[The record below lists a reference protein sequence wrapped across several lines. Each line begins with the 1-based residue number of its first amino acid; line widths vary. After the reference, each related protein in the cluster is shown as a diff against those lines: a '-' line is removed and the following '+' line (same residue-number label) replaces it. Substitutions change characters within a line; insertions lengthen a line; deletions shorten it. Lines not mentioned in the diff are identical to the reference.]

1 MIFGAKES
9 GKISKIRDNPLF
21 IGNHPELTQNTQN
34 KPIKAGPGNL
44 TSDSEFFSHNPFYR
58 SFLGFK
64 TWHIFLIFNRSFL
77 GIIGD
82 NPRKIAN
89 ISQIEI
95 MDATPNGYP

>member
-1 MIFGAKES
+1 LIVFGAKES
-9 GKISKIRDNPLF
+9 GKIRKIRDNSLF

-64 TWHIFLIFNRSFL
+64 TWHIFLDFNRSFL

-89 ISQIEI
+89 I
-95 MDATPNGYP
+95 P

>member
-21 IGNHPELTQNTQN
+21 IGNHPELPVNTQN

-44 TSDSEFFSHNPFYR
+44 TSDSPKSHDNPFYR

-64 TWHIFLIFNRSFL
+64 TWHIFLDFNRSFL
-77 GIIGD
+77 GILAD
-82 NPRKIAN
+82 NPRKTAN
-89 ISQIEI
+89 ISQIEAVTAI
-95 MDATPNGYP
+95 PNGYP